1 MSFWFSWCTWMQTYV
16 NTTTI
21 HYTYIS
27 LCFTYYFHIHHAY
40 IHVHYICIHTIYIYT
55 GMRLYIYIFNP
66 LSQANLAASS
76 GQDDPTLGMDQVWRR
91 WQASVN
97 PKKIRFQVLAIKWLT
112 KIGHFWCNLSVNFL
126 KKWWNVVWP
135 IHPHGIGG
143 AALTVI
149 LFSAVCLQKT
159 YEAFSC
165 DFKPRDPLPIGI
177 FTHPLA
183 AVVFEMAT
191 GNKYDPTWRRP
202 PSLIRVHWIS
212 STLDEK
218 HLTKGM
224 APGGWKGG
232 LKIPLKVIV

>member
-1 MSFWFSWCTWMQTYV
+1 M
-16 NTTTI
+16 
-21 HYTYIS
+21 
-27 LCFTYYFHIHHAY
+27 
-40 IHVHYICIHTIYIYT
+40 
-55 GMRLYIYIFNP
+55 
-66 LSQANLAASS
+66 
-76 GQDDPTLGMDQVWRR
+76 
-91 WQASVN
+91 
-97 PKKIRFQVLAIKWLT
+97 
-112 KIGHFWCNLSVNFL
+112 
-126 KKWWNVVWP
+126 VWP

-165 DFKPRDPLPIGI
+165 DFKPRDPLPIGT

-224 APGGWKGG
+224 APGG
-232 LKIPLKVIV
+232 